1 MSIGFKVGGKDNS
14 SMKINLLKILLI
26 IVLACLAAGAIFL
39 FLGYQEL
46 NSLESEYTKE
56 ELFKLC
62 SEGKVD
68 MYGCVT
74 GGAW

>member
-1 MSIGFKVGGKDNS
+1 
-14 SMKINLLKILLI
+14 MKKNLLKILLM
-26 IVLACLAAGAIFL
+26 IVLVCLAVGAIFL
-39 FLGYQEL
+39 YLGYQEL
-46 NSLESEYTKE
+46 HSLESEYTKE

>member
-1 MSIGFKVGGKDNS
+1 
-14 SMKINLLKILLI
+14 MKKNLSKTFVLI
-26 IVLACLAAGAIFL
+26 ALFFLVSGCLFFL
-39 FLGYQEL
+39 IGYQEL
-46 NSLESEYTKE
+46 KSLESEYTKE

-68 MYGCVT
+68 IYGCVT